1 MPKRREH
8 EEEEKRKRL
17 HKFNKELKK
26 EIKEEKR
33 EDEFNKALRKER
45 REELKEDNAALAATG
60 AGVVLVEFAKR
71 DGTVVSFHARSKA
84 EKKAYKDIE
93 KKHKKRDGGK

>member
-8 EEEEKRKRL
+8 EEEEKRKRTRKA
-17 HKFNKELKK
+17 H
-26 EIKEEKR
+26 

-93 KKHKKRDGGK
+93 KKHKKGGGK